1 MRYFSDEFLKDH
13 LEKLRSE
20 DLTSVGGYR
29 LEGAGIQL
37 FEAVE
42 GDYFTILGL
51 PLLPLLAFLRSQEA
65 IAS

>member
-1 MRYFSDEFLKDH
+1 
-13 LEKLRSE
+13 LRSE

-42 GDYFTILGL
+42 GDYSTILGL